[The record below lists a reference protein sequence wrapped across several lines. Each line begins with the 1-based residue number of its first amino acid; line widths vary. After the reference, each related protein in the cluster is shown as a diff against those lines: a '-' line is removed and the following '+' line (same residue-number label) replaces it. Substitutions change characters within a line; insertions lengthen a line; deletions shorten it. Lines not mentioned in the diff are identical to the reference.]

1 MAIHEYRYS
10 NWDGSQQ
17 VPDFTADDLLEHM
30 ADDLLRGGDPERA
43 LRNMMKR
50 GFRLPDGRR
59 FEGMQRLHRQMREY
73 RQDVFSRYDPN
84 GIIDRVREQLDGILR
99 TEQEEIE
106 RRHTVAT
113 GSKAPDV
120 GGDDQSSP
128 AEGRAEAG
136 PDGSPSENS
145 SPGTPGAA
153 SAGNGGAGN
162 DAPSSDSG
170 EGRPSASGRPGAQ
183 GGQSGAGAESGE
195 SQSGSSAS
203 QGEAGGASGDGEFA
217 QMLERM
223 LQRKE
228 EYLEALPEDNAGRIK
243 GLREYDFLSPEAR
256 EAFEALV
263 GGMQRQLMDQYLQG
277 LKQGI
282 GEISPDQMDAIRQ
295 MVRDMNEMLEAAQ
308 AGDRGAFDRF
318 MEQWGQNFP
327 DDIKSIEDLMEHLQR
342 QASAMQ
348 ALLDSMD
355 EQQRAELE
363 AMMNELLRDD
373 RLRTDLARLGANLAS
388 MGYQPRGG
396 GFPFRGGDAPGFG
409 ESLDMMKRL
418 QAMQGLE
425 NAMRHGDPFNAMA
438 NAGGG
443 NPGELFGPGLG
454 GQIQAVKD
462 MAQSLL
468 EAGYLQQEGDR
479 LQLTARAVR
488 KLGDASLREI
498 FHSLKQD
505 RAGGHALPRKGTGG
519 DITQESRPY
528 QFGDPFH
535 VDIKATVMNGVYRD
549 GTGTPVKI
557 AAEDFAVFE
566 TERNVQ
572 HATVLALDMS
582 HSMYLNG
589 LFVEAKK
596 TALALDSL
604 IRGQFPRD
612 ALYLIG
618 FAHVA
623 FELQQEQLPRL
634 AENDYVMGTN
644 YEMALS
650 LARRLLSRHRG
661 GNRQILFVTDGE
673 PTACTLP
680 NGRIYFDWPPHP
692 MVQDAALTEAAR
704 CAKEGITINTFLLDS
719 DPQLVAF
726 AQEMT
731 ATNHGRMFLTGPY
744 HLGQQVVLDYL
755 NGRTV
760 KNLH

>member
-17 VPDFTADDLLEHM
+17 VPDFTADDLLENM

-73 RQDVFSRYDPN
+73 RQDVFSRFDPN
-84 GIIDRVREQLDGILR
+84 GIVDRVREQLDAILR
-99 TEQEEIE
+99 TEQEEID
-106 RRHTVAT
+106 RRHSGEQTP
-113 GSKAPDV
+113 S
-120 GGDDQSSP
+120 
-128 AEGRAEAG
+128 EAG
-136 PDGSPSENS
+136 PDHQPPQAEGQARADAGETSTDRGSSDASGDEQ
-145 SPGTPGAA
+145 A
-153 SAGNGGAGN
+153 SAGESGTSASPKRGDSRPAPDNQPGMPAGETGSGSESGGSPGESQAPAGN
-162 DAPSSDSG
+162 D
-170 EGRPSASGRPGAQ
+170 
-183 GGQSGAGAESGE
+183 
-195 SQSGSSAS
+195 
-203 QGEAGGASGDGEFA
+203 EFT

-228 EYLEALPEDNAGRIK
+228 EYLGSLPPDNAGRIK

-256 EAFEALV
+256 EAFEELV
-263 GGMQRQLMDQYLQG
+263 GGMQRQLMDQYFQG

-282 GEISPDQMDAIRQ
+282 GEISPEQMDAIRQ
-295 MVRDMNEMLEAAQ
+295 MVRDMNEMLESAQ

-327 DDIKSIEDLMEHLQR
+327 DDVKSIEDLMEHLQR

-373 RLRTDLARLGANLAS
+373 RLRTDLARLGANLSA

-418 QAMQGLE
+418 QAMQDLE

-443 NPGELFGPGLG
+443 DPGELFGPGLG

-498 FHSLKQD
+498 FRSLKQD
-505 RAGGHALPRKGTGG
+505 RSGGHAMPRKGTGG

-535 VDIKATVMNGVYRD
+535 VDIKATVMNGVIRD

-557 AAEDFAVFE
+557 EADDFAIFE
-566 TERNVQ
+566 TERSVQ

-612 ALYLIG
+612 ALYIIG

-644 YEMALS
+644 YEMALG
-650 LARRLLSRHRG
+650 LARHLLSRHRG

-680 NGRIYFDWPPHP
+680 DGRIYFDWPPHP
-692 MVQDAALTEAAR
+692 MVQDAALTEAAL
-704 CAKEGITINTFLLDS
+704 CAREGITINTFLLDS
-719 DPQLVAF
+719 DPRLVDF

-731 ATNHGRMFLTGPY
+731 AMNHGRMFLTGPY

-755 NGRTV
+755 HGRTV
-760 KNLH
+760 KNIR